1 MSEEPDRESFEELNK
16 EGSNGGFLNEFR
28 LLLKHNKK
36 WWITPIIICLLIF
49 GILIYL
55 SGTSAAPFIYTLF

>member
-1 MSEEPDRESFEELNK
+1 MSEEPRKSFEELNK